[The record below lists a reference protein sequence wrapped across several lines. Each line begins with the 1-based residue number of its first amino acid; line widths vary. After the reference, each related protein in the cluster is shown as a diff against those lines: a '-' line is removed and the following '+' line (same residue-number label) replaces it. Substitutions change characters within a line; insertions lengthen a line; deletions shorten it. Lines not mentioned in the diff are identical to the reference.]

1 MSGFN
6 TDECRNATVCT
17 SENCFGFRK
26 DKIREIV
33 FLHAIRLSKRHAVY
47 SCRTVN
53 SDFII
58 NVFDTRKRGIDFY
71 NPYLS
76 INRYQEEKEKG
87 E

>member
-1 MSGFN
+1 MSV
-6 TDECRNATVCT
+6 EMLLSVLLRIVLAL
-17 SENCFGFRK
+17 E
-26 DKIREIV
+26 KIKLERLF
-33 FLHAIRLSKRHAVY
+33 FLHAIRLSKRHTVY

-76 INRYQEEKEKG
+76 IDRYQEEKEKG